1 LARVRGGNALQ
12 LQCIELYGGV
22 VRGFLL
28 QPLVCM
34 YLCMYIPRQLE
45 YPGGGLSSVVRSV
58 IVLVLVVVVK
68 HRAKAVVVAL

>member
-1 LARVRGGNALQ
+1 MRDNALQ

-34 YLCMYIPRQLE
+34 YVCIFQD
-45 YPGGGLSSVVRSV
+45 SSNTQAVACRLPYA
-58 IVLVLVVVVK
+58 VLLFLFLFCCE
-68 HRAKAVVVAL
+68 A